1 MNLWN
6 RQDRIPEIYGTL
18 IGLGLILYFLIMYAV
33 GLVYIIELRLLNI
46 FILMAG
52 VYYALRQYS
61 RTHQG
66 HLNYFR
72 GLAVGVAA
80 STIGTATF
88 AALLFLSF
96 QLDKDLLRTI
106 LLHEPMGEHLNAF
119 MATAA
124 IMIEGVFSG
133 FFVTFVLLN
142 WINTDRVNDPNDTE
156 VSK

>member
-6 RQDRIPEIYGTL
+6 RSDRIPEIYGTL
-18 IGLGLILYFLIMYAV
+18 IALGLTMYFIIMYAV

-52 VYYALRQYS
+52 VYYALKQYS
-61 RTHQG
+61 RTHEG

-72 GLAVGVAA
+72 GLTIGVAA
-80 STIGTATF
+80 STIGASTF
-88 AALLFLSF
+88 AFLLFILLE
-96 QLDKDLLRTI
+96 LDKDLLRTI
-106 LLHEPMGEHLNAF
+106 LIHEPMGEHLNPFIAC
-119 MATAA
+119 AVITL
-124 IMIEGVFSG
+124 EGVFSG

-142 WINTDRVNDPNDTE
+142 WMNTDRVNDPNDTE